1 VVREVVVRRETAA
14 EAWLRLVC
22 GLFAAVWRW
31 RLELGRVVVPV
42 VAWRLLGRS
51 LGSLPAAGVVV
62 VTAAVV
68 LGVPGSRGALVR
80 WLRSAHVRRR
90 WRRAWVDVGLPR
102 VAARRVSWVPAGE
115 LVRIQCSRGS
125 SIPEVEAQAER
136 LAACLAAREVRV
148 GRDPRH
154 AG

>member
-1 VVREVVVRRETAA
+1 MRRETVA
-14 EAWLRLVC
+14 EAWLRLV
-22 GLFAAVWRW
+22 GEAGRAAWRW
-31 RLELGRVVVPV
+31 RLELGLVVVPV

-51 LGSLPAAGVVV
+51 LGSFPAAGVLA

-68 LGVPGSRGALVR
+68 LAVPGRVGALVR
-80 WLRSAHVRRR
+80 WLRAARVRRR

-148 GRDPRH
+148 WRDQRH
-154 AG
+154 ARGAMR